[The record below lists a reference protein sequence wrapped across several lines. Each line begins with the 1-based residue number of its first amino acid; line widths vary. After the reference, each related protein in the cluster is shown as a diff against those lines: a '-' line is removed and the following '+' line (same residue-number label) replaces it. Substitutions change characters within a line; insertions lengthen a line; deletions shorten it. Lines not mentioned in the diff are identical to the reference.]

1 MKKFNEIYAEA
12 LKNEELR
19 NELTQAVSERK
30 ITEFLKAHD
39 CDSDTDEIIEFL
51 TEQQAKTQRGDIELN
66 IDDLEDVAGGS
77 NRFVAILLAGLT
89 LTSTMTPIAAAAAED
104 NSVPTEYVLDVEQEE
119 DDIDLDFDFDE
130 EITAEETTT
139 QTTAETTT
147 ETTETTVE
155 TFVPLDLVKE
165 EEEEEKEKDSFDE
178 FMNDALS
185 SLWDTGKSKLG
196 ENLPTIV
203 DKIFDSIPVVNSLNK
218 IGLGK
223 TLGGLLANVLGISPE
238 KQPTMKEISDQIKEL
253 SDHIDSV
260 KGEIIK
266 NQDDNLYRAIVAMEG
281 VEDVST
287 YKTGMQQ
294 LSNAFMSVSG
304 KMTKTSK
311 LSEQEKLVLLA
322 SLCGSSA
329 DWTATD
335 KLVGALSIVGSYMSG
350 QHNFISNENYY
361 DSLYSLAVKHGAIF
375 SGQAKREVEEYVTN
389 SLETYTA
396 AYAYA
401 MASLEAQEV
410 LVRIKNSGEYEEFL
424 NSLSEDM
431 KATCESIVA
440 NKGDIKAK
448 KKALA
453 RLFADVEGTGNTN
466 TVLGQYE
473 KFMSKS
479 NGIFILREGQFD
491 HESKDIT
498 VSCASLRCDD
508 SQSGSTP
515 SNKIYANLMKSN
527 KLVTDD
533 TKMID
538 TILDYAERYDMT
550 IAQVIESAG
559 LEIPANTRYILADTK
574 IHKEEGN
581 YQHTTGSY
589 VGSADLTYSVEV
601 YDIYSKEIKKV
612 KTPIK
617 AVRDVVHHYDNS
629 DPRHFYTVYYVN
641 TVNFLTFCQ
650 KPDNTSAF
658 GSVIDEDHYSLS
670 SGTYTLNDNIDI
682 SAPVIIPSG
691 ANVTV
696 DLNGYTVNRGCDK
709 AADNGQAFIVS
720 TGASLTIIDSAG
732 NGKVTGAYAKNGG
745 AVFVDVDANCS
756 VQGGIFTGNRTD
768 EKGGAFINY
777 GTLTI
782 ENAVVSGNTSNDGG
796 AIYNANGGKLNIKG
810 SQLNNNKAVVW
821 GGGAV
826 SNHGE
831 LNVENSEMNGNSAE
845 KSDGGAIFTEG
856 TTTITDS
863 TFNGNKGG
871 DGGAI
876 YTRNKTVTI
885 KGSNFSNNST
895 VIHGGGAI
903 SAHSELTMDNFT
915 ITGNNAKESGGGIYS
930 DSTLKLT
937 NGTINNNTTNSD
949 GGAVKTTK
957 KSEITNVEMNGNNA
971 NNGGAVYN
979 QGNCVVRNC
988 NICNNTAKDRGG
1000 AFNVAGNSTTMVYD
1014 STICDNSASKGSL
1027 LRYESD
1033 NAKYRIDPTNT
1044 TNGSIY

>member
-1 MKKFNEIYAEA
+1 MKS
-12 LKNEELR
+12 LKIN
-19 NELTQAVSERK
+19 
-30 ITEFLKAHD
+30 
-39 CDSDTDEIIEFL
+39 
-51 TEQQAKTQRGDIELN
+51 
-66 IDDLEDVAGGS
+66 
-77 NRFVAILLAGLT
+77 
-89 LTSTMTPIAAAAAED
+89 
-104 NSVPTEYVLDVEQEE
+104 
-119 DDIDLDFDFDE
+119 
-130 EITAEETTT
+130 
-139 QTTAETTT
+139 
-147 ETTETTVE
+147 
-155 TFVPLDLVKE
+155 
-165 EEEEEKEKDSFDE
+165 
-178 FMNDALS
+178 NDAVS

-196 ENLPTIV
+196 ENLPTIM
-203 DKIFDSIPVVNSLNK
+203 DKIFDNIPVVNTLNK
-218 IGLGK
+218 IGIGK
-223 TLGGLLANVLGISPE
+223 ALGGLLANVLGISPE

-253 SDHIDSV
+253 SEHIDSV
-260 KGEIIK
+260 KGEIIEH
-266 NQDDNLYRAIVAMEG
+266 QDNNLAREIAAMEN
-281 VEDVST
+281 VANVTT
-287 YKTGMQQ
+287 YKEGMQQ
-294 LSNAFMSVSG
+294 LAVAFSDVSG
-304 KMTKTSK
+304 KIAETSGA
-311 LSEQEKLVLLA
+311 SEQETLVQLA
-322 SLCGSSA
+322 SLCGSSSS
-329 DWTATD
+329 WQTEG
-335 KLVGALSIVGSYMSG
+335 KFVRSLINVGSYMSG
-350 QHNFISNENYY
+350 KQNFISSDNYY
-361 DSLYSLAVKHGAIF
+361 DSLYNLAVKNGAIF
-375 SGQAKREVEEYVTN
+375 SGQAKREVNEYVTN

-401 MASLEAQEV
+401 MASLDAQEV
-410 LVRIKNSGEYEEFL
+410 LIKIKNSDDYDEFL
-424 NSLSEDM
+424 MSLPKDM
-431 KATCESIVA
+431 RVTCEGIKS
-440 NKGDIKAK
+440 NQYDIEAK
-448 KKALA
+448 KKELV
-453 RLFADVEGTGNTN
+453 RLFADVEETGNTN

-473 KFMSKS
+473 KFTNKS
-479 NGIFILREGQFD
+479 DGIFILRDGQFD
-491 HESKDIT
+491 RESKDIT
-498 VSCASLRCDD
+498 VACASLRCDSIAD
-508 SQSGSTP
+508 KSSKGKP
-515 SNKIYANLMKSN
+515 SNKIYVNLMESN

-533 TKMID
+533 TKMVD
-538 TILDYAERYDMT
+538 TILDYAKKYNMT

-559 LEIPANTRYILADTK
+559 LEIPANTRYILA
-574 IHKEEGN
+574 G
-581 YQHTTGSY
+581 TGISRTE
-589 VGSADLTYSVEV
+589 VNVDNHETSTGFLTSADLLYQVEA
-601 YDIYSKEIKKV
+601 YDIYSKDLSKV
-612 KTPIK
+612 KVPIK
-617 AVRDVVHHYDNS
+617 SVKEICRMSNGS
-629 DPRHFYTVYYVN
+629 DETEYRLNYVN

-658 GSVIDEDHYSLS
+658 GSVIDDSHYSLS
-670 SGTYTLNDNIDI
+670 SGTYTLDDNIDI

-696 DLNGYTVNRGCDK
+696 DLNGCTVNRGCGK

-732 NGKVTGAYAKNGG
+732 NGTVTGAYAKNGG

-756 VQGGIFTGNRTD
+756 VQGGIFTGNRAD

-796 AIYNANGGKLNIKG
+796 AIYNANSGKLNIKG

-821 GGGAV
+821 GGGAI

-863 TFNGNKGG
+863 TFDGNKGG

-876 YTRNKTVTI
+876 YTRNKAVTI

-895 VIHGGGAI
+895 VTHGGGAI

-930 DSTLKLT
+930 DSILKLT

-1014 STICDNSASKGSL
+1014 SYICDNSASKGSL

-1033 NAKYRIDPTNT
+1033 NAKHRIDHTNI

>member
-1 MKKFNEIYAEA
+1 MKKINRETLRRRRIAFALSAMTLVSSMPATTIAAYAAEPLPA
-12 LKNEELR
+12 PDTETIEVITEEEL
-19 NELTQAVSERK
+19 
-30 ITEFLKAHD
+30 
-39 CDSDTDEIIEFL
+39 
-51 TEQQAKTQRGDIELN
+51 
-66 IDDLEDVAGGS
+66 
-77 NRFVAILLAGLT
+77 
-89 LTSTMTPIAAAAAED
+89 P
-104 NSVPTEYVLDVEQEE
+104 EE
-119 DDIDLDFDFDE
+119 S
-130 EITAEETTT
+130 AETTT
-139 QTTAETTT
+139 ATETTT
-147 ETTETTVE
+147 ETVETTTAEIFEALDLVTETTE
-155 TFVPLDLVKE
+155 AQKQ
-165 EEEEEKEKDSFDE
+165 KDPFDE
-178 FMNDALS
+178 FMNDAVS
-185 SLWDTGKSKLG
+185 SLCNMGKSKLG

-294 LSNAFMSVSG
+294 LSNAFNDASE
-304 KMTKTSK
+304 KMAEASDS
-311 LSEQEKLVLLA
+311 SEQERLVELA

-350 QHNFISNENYY
+350 QHNFISEKNFY
-361 DSLYSLAVKHGAIF
+361 DSLYNLAVQHGAIF

-401 MASLEAQEV
+401 MASLEAQET
-410 LVRIKNSGEYEEFL
+410 LVNIKNSGEYKEFL
-424 NSLSEDM
+424 NSLSKDM
-431 KATCESIVA
+431 KATCKSIVS
-440 NKGDIKAK
+440 NKDDIKAK

-466 TVLGQYE
+466 TVIGQYE
-473 KFMSKS
+473 KFINKS
-479 NGIFILREGQFD
+479 NGIFILRKGQFD

-498 VSCASLRCDD
+498 VACASLRCDSIAD
-508 SQSGSTP
+508 KSSKGKP
-515 SNKIYANLMKSN
+515 SNKIYVNLMESN

-533 TKMID
+533 TNMID
-538 TILDYAERYDMT
+538 TILDYAEKYNMT

-559 LEIPANTRYILADTK
+559 LEIPDNTRYILA
-574 IHKEEGN
+574 G
-581 YQHTTGSY
+581 TGISRTE
-589 VGSADLTYSVEV
+589 VNVDNHETSTGFLTSADLLYQVEA
-601 YDIYSKEIKKV
+601 YDIYSKDLSKV
-612 KTPIK
+612 KVPIK
-617 AVRDVVHHYDNS
+617 SVKEICRMSNGS
-629 DPRHFYTVYYVN
+629 DETEYRLNYVN
-641 TVNFLTFCQ
+641 TVNFLTFNE

-732 NGKVTGAYAKNGG
+732 NGRVTGAYAKNSG
-745 AVFVDVDANCS
+745 AVFVDIDANCS

-768 EKGGAFINY
+768 AKGGAFLNY

-782 ENAVVSGNTSNDGG
+782 ENAIVSGNTANDGG
-796 AIYNANGGKLNIKG
+796 AVYNADGGKLNIKG
-810 SQLNNNKAVVW
+810 SQLNSNKAQNQ

-831 LNVENSEMNGNSAE
+831 LNVENSEMSGNSAE
-845 KSDGGAIFTEG
+845 KSNGGALFTEG

-863 TFNGNKGG
+863 TFNDNKGG

-876 YTRNKTVTI
+876 YTRKKTVTI
-885 KGSNFSNNST
+885 KGSNFSNNSAVT
-895 VIHGGGAI
+895 HGGGAI

-915 ITGNNAKESGGGIYS
+915 IGNNNAKESGGGIYS

-957 KSEITNVEMNGNNA
+957 KSEITNVEMNSNNA

-1000 AFNVAGNSTTMVYD
+1000 AFNVAGDSTTMIYD
-1014 STICDNSASKGSL
+1014 STVCDNTASKGSL
-1027 LRYESD
+1027 IRYESND
-1033 NAKYRIDPTNT
+1033 SKYRIDHTNT
-1044 TNGSIY
+1044 INGSIY